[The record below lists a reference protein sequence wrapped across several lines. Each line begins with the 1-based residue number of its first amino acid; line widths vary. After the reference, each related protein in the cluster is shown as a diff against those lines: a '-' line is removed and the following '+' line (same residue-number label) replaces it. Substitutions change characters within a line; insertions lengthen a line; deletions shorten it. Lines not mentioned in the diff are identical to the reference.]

1 MVHSSQGEAKVRSR
15 LKELVAKRET
25 QTGQRIRQSDIAEA
39 TGLNPNTISRWM
51 SPEPFERFETK
62 ALVKLCDWLECE
74 VGDLLY
80 IDRTRNEGD
89 AV

>member
-1 MVHSSQGEAKVRSR
+1 MAHSSQGEAKVRSR
-15 LKELVAKRET
+15 LKELVAKKEMMS
-25 QTGQRIRQSDIAEA
+25 GQRIRQADIAER

-62 ALVKLCDWLECE
+62 ALLKLCDWLECE

-80 IDRTRNEGD
+80 IDRS
-89 AV
+89 AS